1 MAKIQTVTDLFEKHL
16 GAHEYD
22 DFVTKMIKWYYGGGF
37 AKVAWCAISMSYM
50 ANELGILDQFGGKNQ
65 NVYEMLVDVEA
76 AVKKT
81 GKGQVWRKEKLTKGM
96 QLKRGDVVFILKSDP
111 PMTSGSAKHVT
122 SVYEGFQWK
131 GTGTFN
137 TLGGNQSDYIQKKLY
152 PQSQVYAIF
161 RPDYGEEKKEDPK
174 PAPAPEEHPVLRRG
188 DKSAAV
194 KEMQSD
200 LRKLGFG
207 NITGEEMVADGS
219 YGRITQATVTAFQ
232 TICGLK
238 ADGICGNKQTWPMID
253 KLLKMPATKTYAF
266 TDVWYRIGPGPG
278 FKRLGI
284 VEDGTTVE
292 YTTIVDG
299 WIYIPKLGGWSSSSY
314 YAIGPK
320 NE

>member
-50 ANELGILDQFGGKNQ
+50 ANQLGILDQFGGKNQ
-65 NVYEMLVDVEA
+65 NCYEMLVDVEN

-81 GKGQVWRKEKLTKGM
+81 GKGQVWRRDKLTKGM

-161 RPDYGEEKKEDPK
+161 RPDYGTS
-174 PAPAPEEHPVLRRG
+174 HPTLRKG
-188 DKSAAV
+188 DKGADV
-194 KEMQSD
+194 REMQKD
-200 LRKLGFG
+200 LKKLGFG
-207 NITGEEMVADGS
+207 RITGHTLLAGGSFKNNTYNTVKKFQEITKCCTPDG
-219 YGRITQATVTAFQ
+219 V
-232 TICGLK
+232 CGPK
-238 ADGICGNKQTWPMID
+238 TWAMID
-253 KLLKMPATKTYAF
+253 KLLATPLHATTALTNVYVR
-266 TDVWYRIGPGPG
+266 TGPGRDYKKVAKVKEG
-278 FKRLGI
+278 NTVQYTNI
-284 VEDGTTVE
+284 VN
-292 YTTIVDG
+292 G
-299 WIYIPKLGGWSSSSY
+299 WLYIPKHNGWSSSSY
-314 YAIGPK
+314 YAMGPK